1 MFLVDLIVDSKTK
14 RTPKMRNDEKKIID
28 MIDASSIQLNN
39 LQELIHVYKDQF
51 GESCPSE
58 LKSVLEK
65 SVQLLN
71 TKITQMVTPD
81 ILMNANAN
89 TEFSIGFSY
98 DKWDNK
104 FKVEKEFKNIKIL
117 KQPKVDIKQVLDVSN
132 KVGLV
137 CMPELFANYDVI
149 DSDPRIPHK
158 DTYYGIYP
166 KDLISHFE
174 KECSK
179 YGLTVWMVAPIK
191 YYSVSEHAKNTQYE
205 MYSPDYIRQS
215 LMAVKI
221 ILPMLINM
229 TDKMEKLS
237 SDVAE
242 VKAQIKIIK
251 GQIEEQ
257 QNQIRSLQVELE
269 VFQARQAA
277 EKQARDAEFN
287 ALVQSRQQIMWADA
301 DPLLIAVPS
310 HVTNINTYEGDVF
323 LGPCWGPEV
332 DDVIIQLHEMNT
344 SVRKNYYQENLTR
357 WK

>member
-1 MFLVDLIVDSKTK
+1 MFLVDLIPDVKIK
-14 RTPKMRNDEKKIID
+14 RTPKMRTDEKKIID
-28 MIDASSIQLNN
+28 MIDASTSQLNN
-39 LQELIHVYKDQF
+39 LHQFITSYKDQF
-51 GESCPSE
+51 GQSCPSE
-58 LKSVLEK
+58 LKAVLEN
-65 SVQLLN
+65 SVALLN
-71 TKITQMVTPD
+71 TKISEMVTPD
-81 ILMNANAN
+81 ILMNSNTN
-89 TEFSIGFSY
+89 TEFSLAFSY

-104 FKVEKEFKNIKIL
+104 FKAEKEFKNIKIL
-117 KQPKVDIKQVLDVSN
+117 KQPKVDIKQVLNVAN

-137 CMPELFANYDVI
+137 CIPEVFANYDVI

-158 DTYYGIYP
+158 GSYYGIYP
-166 KDLISHFE
+166 KDLIINFE
-174 KECSK
+174 KECNK

-191 YYSVSEHAKNTQYE
+191 YYSVAEHAKHTKYE

-242 VKAQIKIIK
+242 VKAQINIIK
-251 GQIEEQ
+251 GQIQEQ

-277 EKQARDAEFN
+277 EKQARDEEFN
-287 ALVQSRQQIMWADA
+287 ALVQARQQIMWADA

-310 HVTNINTYEGDVF
+310 NVTNINTYEGDVF

-332 DDVIIQLHEMNT
+332 DEVIIKLHDMDSN
-344 SVRKNYYQENLTR
+344 VRKNYFQENLTR